1 MVPKNSYLIYGIEV
15 ERKSALMNQG
25 RIWRRFVFDY
35 LRLICARYTHAVTS
49 KLFAGPTS
57 S

>member
-1 MVPKNSYLIYGIEV
+1 V